1 MADRNGYIGR
11 APGDSAVTVA
21 RQTFSPTGVTTDF
34 TFASGYTVGYLDLFL
49 NGTKLIE
56 GVDYNATD
64 TSTISLVSA
73 AINGDVLEG
82 VAYKAFNLGDGSRIG
97 IQSAG
102 TLVGNVNNL
111 NFVGVG
117 NSISLNG
124 GTIDILIEGGGG
136 AGAAGTWTNYDGN
149 TGVTTTKKVKIQNNL
164 EVTGVT
170 TSTGGFVGALTGNAT
185 GLTGTP
191 NITVGSVTGTTG
203 SFSSNVSIGGT
214 LTYEDVTNVDSVG
227 LVTARTGVRVNA
239 GGLIVTAGV
248 STLAADLSIADK
260 IVHTGDTNTAIRFPA
275 ADTFTVETAGSE
287 RLRIDSNG
295 RLLAGTNS
303 SRSVG
308 DEVKLQIEGTDQPTS
323 SLSATR
329 NSANAAGP
337 SLNFGKSR
345 GSSVG
350 SNTVVQGDDL
360 LGNLNF
366 FGADG
371 TDTNTKSASI
381 QAFVDGTPGS
391 NDMPGRLVFN
401 TTSDGAASVTERL
414 RIASAGQIGLGG
426 ANYGTSGQVIL
437 SNGSGS
443 APTWGNVPAAG
454 LTTEALVSSGIVTT
468 LNLTAAQDHKVTA
481 SGITTITVSGGTEAD
496 SHTVRIIN
504 SGITTVGFST
514 YFLFPSGSAPSL
526 PTADGAISLIS
537 FTVNRVGAGGT
548 QLLAGAS
555 LNFS

>member
-21 RQTFSPTGVTTDF
+21 RQTFSPTGITTDF

-82 VAYKAFNLGDGSRIG
+82 VAYKAFNLGDRRIG
-97 IQSAG
+97 IQSGGALIG
-102 TLVGNVNNL
+102 SVDTL
-111 NFVGVG
+111 NFIGTG
-117 NSISLNG
+117 NTFALSG
-124 GTIDILIEGGGG
+124 GTIDVSISGGG
-136 AGAAGTWTNYDGN
+136 AGAGGTWSNYDGV

-185 GLTGTP
+185 GITGTP
-191 NITVGSVTGTTG
+191 DITVRNITGVAATFTG
-203 SFSSNVSIGGT
+203 V

-227 LVTARTGVRVNA
+227 IVTARGGFEIGASGVGGTITSVGNAEFVGFVTAKSGLRVPGGAGVANRIELGNSQEFTVQYNTSSTRGLISAASNSIDIQATTIKLLPNVGENGVIVNQNGSVDLYHDNVLKLSTAGTGVTVTGRVDATSFA
-239 GGLIVTAGV
+239 G
-248 STLAADLSIADK
+248 D
-260 IVHTGDTNTAIRFPA
+260 
-275 ADTFTVETAGSE
+275 
-287 RLRIDSNG
+287 
-295 RLLAGTNS
+295 
-303 SRSVG
+303 
-308 DEVKLQIEGTDQPTS
+308 
-323 SLSATR
+323 
-329 NSANAAGP
+329 
-337 SLNFGKSR
+337 
-345 GSSVG
+345 
-350 SNTVVQGDDL
+350 
-360 LGNLNF
+360 
-366 FGADG
+366 
-371 TDTNTKSASI
+371 
-381 QAFVDGTPGS
+381 
-391 NDMPGRLVFN
+391 
-401 TTSDGAASVTERL
+401 
-414 RIASAGQIGLGG
+414 
-426 ANYGTSGQVIL
+426 
-437 SNGSGS
+437 GS
-443 APTWGNVPAAG
+443 ALTNLPAAG
-454 LTTEALVSSGIVTT
+454 ITTEALVSSGIVTT

-514 YFLFPSGSAPSL
+514 FFLFPSGSAPSL
-526 PTADGAISLIS
+526 PTASGAISLIS

-555 LNFS
+555 VNYS